1 MSILSDIEIK
11 QLIEAELDDEKLL
24 INPFEEDCLTPMGY
38 DLRVGGYYKTYKNE
52 TKPPQ
57 RINEGETITIKS
69 GETALIDTIERV
81 CMPRNCS
88 IGALLV
94 SRVSQVNRGL
104 SHISTKIDPNWDGTL
119 KIAVSNF
126 SKKNIELKYKEKI
139 CCIVFFSIKNPSR
152 KERRIPDTDSMN
164 TAVAQEGFLIKIMK
178 KSIPPLIVIGIPAMT
193 LIFTKNDKFLIA
205 SVSIGVAISNIVN
218 EWIK

>member
-1 MSILSDIEIK
+1 
-11 QLIEAELDDEKLL
+11 
-24 INPFEEDCLTPMGY
+24 
-38 DLRVGGYYKTYKNE
+38 
-52 TKPPQ
+52 
-57 RINEGETITIKS
+57 
-69 GETALIDTIERV
+69 
-81 CMPRNCS
+81 MPRNCS

-126 SKKNIELKYKEKI
+126 SKKNIELRYKEKI
-139 CCIVFFSIKNPSR
+139 CSMVFFNIKNPSR

-164 TAVAQEGFLIKIMK
+164 TAVGQEGFLIKIIK
-178 KSIPPLIVIGIPAMT
+178 KSLPPIIVIGIPALT
-193 LIFTKNDKFLIA
+193 LILLRMIILIA

-218 EWIK
+218 E